1 MTTDIITP
9 ATPMKA
15 IRGLVA
21 SGVAAVGIFVVA
33 GGIWSVFAPL
43 ESAAVGSGQVEAES
57 FRKRIEHLEGGIIG
71 QILVHDGDAVRP
83 GQVLVRLDDTKARTA
98 LLGLRGQ
105 YWDALA
111 GEARLLAE
119 RNGAAEIAFPEA
131 LLQSRDP
138 AAATVIAGQR
148 KIFETRRSLLKTKSD
163 LYRQRIAEVNEEI
176 GGYTAQEAAAIRRIA
191 FAEEEIADL
200 KKLLEKGLAQKPRLL
215 ELQRDHADIEGK
227 RGDLVAQIAKAKQT
241 IAENEVNILN
251 LENDTQKEVAS
262 DLRDAQKKIHE
273 LAEQI
278 EAAEYVMTRIEVR
291 SPEAGVVTDLKFH
304 TPGGVVQ
311 PGDRL
316 MYLVPQEDRLII
328 TVQLKPEDI
337 NVVHPGLS
345 ASVRLLPY
353 KQRRT
358 PQIEGTVTYVSADK
372 LVDKKTNQP
381 YYAARI
387 RLDAE
392 MLAKM
397 PEVELV
403 PGMPVE
409 AMIRTGERTVAFYA
423 LSPVLDSFHRA
434 FREK

>member
-278 EAAEYVMTRIEVR
+278 EAAEYVLTRIEVR

-328 TVQLKPEDI
+328 TVQLQAEDI

>member
-1 MTTDIITP
+1 MTTDTITP
-9 ATPMKA
+9 ATPLKSM
-15 IRGLVA
+15 RGLVA
-21 SGVAAVGIFVVA
+21 SGVSAVGIFVIA
-33 GGIWSVFAPL
+33 GGIWSAFAPL
-43 ESAAVGSGQVEAES
+43 ESAAVGSGQVDSES

-71 QILVHDGDAVRP
+71 QILVHDGDPVRL
-83 GQVLVRLDDTKARTA
+83 GQVLVRLDDTKARTT

-105 YWDALA
+105 YWDASA
-111 GEARLLAE
+111 AEARLVAE
-119 RNGAAEIAFPEA
+119 RDGAAAISFPGE
-131 LLQSRDP
+131 LLQSPDP
-138 AAATVIAGQR
+138 AAARVIAAQQ
-148 KIFETRRSLLKTKSD
+148 KIFATRQSLLQTKTD

-176 GGYTAQEAAAIRRIA
+176 GGYAAQEAAATRRIA
-191 FAEEEIADL
+191 FAEEEIGDL
-200 KKLLEKGLAQKPRLL
+200 RQLLDKGLAQKPRLL
-215 ELQRDHADIEGK
+215 QLQRDHADIQGR
-227 RGDLVAQIAKAKQT
+227 RGDLIAQIAKAKQT

-251 LENDTQKEVAS
+251 LQNDGQKEVAS
-262 DLRDAQKKIHE
+262 DLRDTQKKIHE
-273 LAEQI
+273 LSEQI
-278 EAAEYVMTRIEVR
+278 EQAENVLTRIEVK

-316 MYLVPQEDRLII
+316 MYLVPQADRLIV
-328 TVQLKPEDI
+328 TVQVKPEDI
-337 NVVHPGLS
+337 NLVRPGLS
-345 ASVRLLPY
+345 ASVRLMPY

-381 YYAARI
+381 YYAVRI

-397 PEVELV
+397 PEVELL
-403 PGMPVE
+403 PGMPAE

>member
-278 EAAEYVMTRIEVR
+278 EAAEYVLTRIEVR

-392 MLAKM
+392 MLAKT

>member
-278 EAAEYVMTRIEVR
+278 EAAEYVLTRIEVR

>member
-15 IRGLVA
+15 MRGLVA
-21 SGVAAVGIFVVA
+21 SGVAAVAIFVVA

-43 ESAAVGSGQVEAES
+43 ESAAVGAGQVEAES

-71 QILVHDGDAVRP
+71 QILVHDGDVVQP
-83 GQVLVRLDDTKARTA
+83 GQVLVRLDGTKARTTLQA
-98 LLGLRGQ
+98 LRGQ

-111 GEARLLAE
+111 AEARLLAE
-119 RNGAAEIAFPEA
+119 RDGAAEIRFPEA

-138 AAATVIAGQR
+138 AAARVIAAQQ
-148 KIFETRRSLLKTKSD
+148 KIFATRRSLLQTKTD

-176 GGYTAQEAAAIRRIA
+176 GGYTAQEAAATRRIG
-191 FAEEEIADL
+191 FIEEEIADL
-200 KKLLEKGLAQKPRLL
+200 RKLLDKGLAQKPRLL
-215 ELQRDHADIEGK
+215 ELQRDHADIQG
-227 RGDLVAQIAKAKQT
+227 RHGDLIAQIAKAKQT

-251 LENDTQKEVAS
+251 LQNDGQKEVAS
-262 DLRDAQKKIHE
+262 DLRDTQKKLHE
-273 LAEQI
+273 LTEQI
-278 EAAEYVMTRIEVR
+278 EAAEYVLMRIEVK

-316 MYLVPQEDRLII
+316 MYLVPQDDRLIV
-328 TVQLKPEDI
+328 TMQVKPEDI
-337 NVVHPGLS
+337 NAVRPGLS
-345 ASVRLLPY
+345 ASVRLMPY

-358 PQIEGTVTYVSADK
+358 PPIDGTVTYVSADK
-372 LVDKKTNQP
+372 LTDKKTNQP

-403 PGMPVE
+403 PGMPAE

>member
-15 IRGLVA
+15 MRGLVA
-21 SGVAAVGIFVVA
+21 SGVAAVGIFVIA

-278 EAAEYVMTRIEVR
+278 EAAEYVLTRIEVR

>member
-273 LAEQI
+273 LTEQI
-278 EAAEYVMTRIEVR
+278 EAAEYVLTRIEVR

-409 AMIRTGERTVAFYA
+409 AMIRTGERTIAFYA

>member
-278 EAAEYVMTRIEVR
+278 EAAEYVLTRIEVR

-387 RLDAE
+387 RLDVE

>member
-1 MTTDIITP
+1 MTTDTITP

-15 IRGLVA
+15 MRGLVA
-21 SGVAAVGIFVVA
+21 TGVAAVGIFVIA
-33 GGIWSVFAPL
+33 GGIWSVLAPL
-43 ESAAVGSGQVEAES
+43 ESAAVGPGQVEAES

-71 QILVHDGDAVRP
+71 QIVVHDGDVVQP
-83 GQVLVRLDDTKARTA
+83 GQVLVRLDDTKARTTLFA
-98 LLGLRGQ
+98 LRGQ

-111 GEARLLAE
+111 AEARLVAE
-119 RNGAAEIAFPEA
+119 RDGAEAISFPAA

-138 AAATVIAGQR
+138 AAARVVAAQQ
-148 KIFETRRSLLKTKSD
+148 KILATRRSLLQTKTD

-176 GGYTAQEAAAIRRIA
+176 GGYAAQAAAANRRVALI
-191 FAEEEIADL
+191 EEEIADL
-200 KKLLEKGLAQKPRLL
+200 KQLVDKGLERKPRLL
-215 ELQRDHADIEGK
+215 QLQRDHADIEGR
-227 RGDLVAQIAKAKQT
+227 RGDLAAQIAKAKQT

-251 LENDTQKEVAS
+251 LENDSRKEVAS
-262 DLRDAQKKIHE
+262 DLRDTQKKIHE
-273 LAEQI
+273 LTEQI
-278 EAAEYVMTRIEVR
+278 AAAEYVLSRVEVK

-304 TPGGVVQ
+304 TPGGIVQ

-328 TVQLKPEDI
+328 TMQVKPEDI
-337 NVVHPGLS
+337 NAVRPGLS
-345 ASVRLLPY
+345 ASVRLMPY

-358 PQIEGTVTYVSADK
+358 PPIDGTVTYVSADK
-372 LVDKKTNQP
+372 LTDKKTNQP

-392 MLAKM
+392 MLATL

-403 PGMPVE
+403 PGMPAE